1 MLNLLLE
8 VSEPMTGSGAN
19 NRDVKK
25 INRIRTIRSIF
36 SCDRISQPELA
47 AKVNNS
53 WPTVLQN
60 VKELMAMGLVQ
71 EVGTFES
78 TGGRKA
84 RAFAPVR
91 NARLAVGLEITQ
103 NHVGAVLVD
112 LSGNLL
118 HYERKKRLYERS
130 DIYAEMLA
138 GIVQGLIEK
147 EGCPVEKILG
157 VGISLPGILDK
168 EGQTLVYS
176 HALGLRNVPTE
187 EFSRYIPFSCR
198 FINDANAAGL
208 AEVRDLESPRSL
220 VYLSLSNSVG
230 GAILTGGA
238 LYGGDH
244 LRAGEFGHNTLVP
257 DGRPC
262 YCGKKGCLDAYC
274 SAKVLSQLTDG
285 NLALFFDGLR
295 SGNAALQ
302 TAWNE
307 YLSYLAF
314 VQLDSKGDRSFTFYR
329 NPGADVM
336 LTSAEVNRNLIDDAA
351 IFHFGSVSL
360 TADPSR
366 TATLEAARYARQQGK
381 LVSFDPNYRPLLWEH
396 PADAVVQMQEG
407 VKLADLLK
415 VSEEEMQLITN
426 ESDLA
431 RGSQALLEMGPSLV
445 LVSLGAKGAYYRNA
459 VGAGHLPTYDVPTVD
474 TTGAGDAFMGAIH
487 YQLRRKAAED
497 LRTLPAFELEEIV
510 RFGNAAGSLTT
521 TKGGAI
527 PAMPSMVE
535 IQNCIA
541 SIPLM

>member
-1 MLNLLLE
+1 MFDVVALGESLIDFTPNGTNAQGIELFARN
-8 VSEPMTGSGAN
+8 PGGAPAN
-19 NRDVKK
+19 V
-25 INRIRTIRSIF
+25 
-36 SCDRISQPELA
+36 LA
-47 AKVNNS
+47 
-53 WPTVLQN
+53 
-60 VKELMAMGLVQ
+60 M
-71 EVGTFES
+71 
-78 TGGRKA
+78 
-84 RAFAPVR
+84 
-91 NARLAVGLEITQ
+91 NARLGGKTAFIGKVGKDGFGDFL
-103 NHVGAVLVD
+103 
-112 LSGNLL
+112 
-118 HYERKKRLYERS
+118 R
-130 DIYAEMLA
+130 
-138 GIVQGLIEK
+138 
-147 EGCPVEKILG
+147 
-157 VGISLPGILDK
+157 
-168 EGQTLVYS
+168 QTLVES
-176 HALGLRNVPTE
+176 GIDVSGLVIDEKIPT
-187 EFSRYIPFSCR
+187 
-198 FINDANAAGL
+198 
-208 AEVRDLESPRSL
+208 
-220 VYLSLSNSVG
+220 
-230 GAILTGGA
+230 T
-238 LYGGDH
+238 
-244 LRAGEFGHNTLVP
+244 
-257 DGRPC
+257 
-262 YCGKKGCLDAYC
+262 
-274 SAKVLSQLTDG
+274 
-285 NLALFFDGLR
+285 
-295 SGNAALQ
+295 
-302 TAWNE
+302 
-307 YLSYLAF
+307 LAF

-360 TADPSR
+360 TADPS
-366 TATLEAARYARQQGK
+366 K

-487 YQLRRKAAED
+487 YQLRGKDAED

-541 SIPLM
+541 SIPLL

>member
-1 MLNLLLE
+1 MFDVVALGESLIDFTPNGTNAQGIELFARN
-8 VSEPMTGSGAN
+8 PGGAPAN
-19 NRDVKK
+19 V
-25 INRIRTIRSIF
+25 
-36 SCDRISQPELA
+36 LA
-47 AKVNNS
+47 
-53 WPTVLQN
+53 
-60 VKELMAMGLVQ
+60 M
-71 EVGTFES
+71 
-78 TGGRKA
+78 
-84 RAFAPVR
+84 
-91 NARLAVGLEITQ
+91 NARLGGKTAFIGKVGKDGFGDFL
-103 NHVGAVLVD
+103 
-112 LSGNLL
+112 
-118 HYERKKRLYERS
+118 R
-130 DIYAEMLA
+130 
-138 GIVQGLIEK
+138 
-147 EGCPVEKILG
+147 
-157 VGISLPGILDK
+157 
-168 EGQTLVYS
+168 QTLVES
-176 HALGLRNVPTE
+176 GIDVSGLV
-187 EFSRYIPFSCR
+187 
-198 FINDANAAGL
+198 
-208 AEVRDLESPRSL
+208 
-220 VYLSLSNSVG
+220 
-230 GAILTGGA
+230 
-238 LYGGDH
+238 
-244 LRAGEFGHNTLVP
+244 
-257 DGRPC
+257 
-262 YCGKKGCLDAYC
+262 
-274 SAKVLSQLTDG
+274 
-285 NLALFFDGLR
+285 
-295 SGNAALQ
+295 
-302 TAWNE
+302 
-307 YLSYLAF
+307 
-314 VQLDSKGDRSFTFYR
+314 
-329 NPGADVM
+329 
-336 LTSAEVNRNLIDDAA
+336 IDDAA

-426 ESDLA
+426 KSDLA